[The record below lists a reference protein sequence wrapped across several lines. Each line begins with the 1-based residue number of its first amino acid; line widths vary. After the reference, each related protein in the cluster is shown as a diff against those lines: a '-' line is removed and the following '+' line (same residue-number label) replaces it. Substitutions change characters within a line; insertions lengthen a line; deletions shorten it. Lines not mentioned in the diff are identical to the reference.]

1 MCCFLALEPYRCLFR
16 HRFFLRVYTQFPKV
30 LKVLSFFIMSKLVEY
45 KGTSFEVLE
54 PEYSTY
60 FSSVGGAL
68 PHHFKVGDRV
78 TVIPQFETITDDDF
92 TYHLLGA
99 RMLID
104 VYGGKSYTIAD
115 VLPERVESK
124 SHSSS
129 GDDTEVMYKLVG
141 CGDRLFSADLF
152 CEYYLNVVCNRRYAS
167 DDDLDVKLPD
177 FESMSDMPSVSEC
190 SCGGEVSDNVNT
202 NLSSEAL
209 ASESFDACRHRERT
223 RLELKLALLDAKE
236 ACDTRYRKY
245 MDSLNSFPLDIE
257 FVLGLYDAYR
267 LAERRIADLE
277 HIYHT
282 LFPTPKAS
290 DCPSSC
296 ETE

>member
-1 MCCFLALEPYRCLFR
+1 
-16 HRFFLRVYTQFPKV
+16 
-30 LKVLSFFIMSKLVEY
+30 MSKLVEY
-45 KGTSFEVLE
+45 KGNTFEVLE
-54 PEYSTY
+54 PDYSTC
-60 FSSVGGAL
+60 FSSAIGTF

-78 TVIPQFETITDDDF
+78 TVIPWFVTNTDDDF

-115 VLPERVESK
+115 VLPECVESK
-124 SHSSS
+124 GRSSY
-129 GDDTEVMYKLVG
+129 GDATRVMYKLMG

-152 CEYYLNVVCNRRYAS
+152 CEYYLNVDFNRRYAS

-177 FESMSDMPSVSEC
+177 SESMSDMPPVSEC

-209 ASESFDACRHRERT
+209 GSESFDDYRHRERT
-223 RLELKLALLDAKE
+223 RLELELALLDAKE

-245 MDSLNSFPLDIE
+245 MDSLNKLPLDIE
-257 FVLGLYDAYR
+257 FVLGLYDAYQ

-296 ETE
+296 ETD

>member
-1 MCCFLALEPYRCLFR
+1 MG
-16 HRFFLRVYTQFPKV
+16 
-30 LKVLSFFIMSKLVEY
+30 KLIEH
-45 KGTSFEVLE
+45 KGNTFEVLE

-60 FSSVGGAL
+60 FSSDGGVL
-68 PHHFKVGDRV
+68 LHHFKVGDRV
-78 TVIPQFETITDDDF
+78 TVIPWFVTNTDDDF

-124 SHSSS
+124 GHSRY
-129 GDDTEVMYKLVG
+129 GDNTEVLYKLMG

-152 CEYYLNVVCNRRYAS
+152 CEYYLNVDFNRRYAS

-177 FESMSDMPSVSEC
+177 SESMSDMPPVSEC
-190 SCGGEVSDNVNT
+190 ACGGEASDNVNT

-236 ACDTRYRKY
+236 ARDARYQKY
-245 MDSLNSFPLDIE
+245 MDSLNRFPLNIDV
-257 FVLGLYDAYR
+257 VLGLYDAYKWT
-267 LAERRIADLE
+267 ERHIADLE

-282 LFPTPKAS
+282 LFQTPKTS
-290 DCPSSC
+290 DYPSCS
-296 ETE
+296 ELE

>member
-1 MCCFLALEPYRCLFR
+1 
-16 HRFFLRVYTQFPKV
+16 
-30 LKVLSFFIMSKLVEY
+30 MSKLVEY
-45 KGTSFEVLE
+45 KGIPFEVLE

-78 TVIPQFETITDDDF
+78 TVIPRIVTDTDDDF

-104 VYGGKSYTIAD
+104 IYGGKSYTIAD
-115 VLPERVESK
+115 VLPESVESK
-124 SHSSS
+124 SHSRY

-177 FESMSDMPSVSEC
+177 SESMPDMPPVSEC
-190 SCGGEVSDNVNT
+190 DCGGEASDNVNT

-223 RLELKLALLDAKE
+223 RLKLELALLDAKE
-236 ACDTRYRKY
+236 ARDARYQKY
-245 MDSLNSFPLDIE
+245 MDSLNRFPLNIDV
-257 FVLGLYDAYR
+257 VLGLYDAYKWT
-267 LAERRIADLE
+267 ERHIADLE

-282 LFPTPKAS
+282 LFQTPKTS
-290 DCPSSC
+290 DYPSCS
-296 ETE
+296 ELE

>member
-1 MCCFLALEPYRCLFR
+1 
-16 HRFFLRVYTQFPKV
+16 
-30 LKVLSFFIMSKLVEY
+30 MSKLVEY
-45 KGTSFEVLE
+45 KGTPFEVLE
-54 PEYSTY
+54 PEYSTS
-60 FSSVGGAL
+60 FSSDGGAL

-78 TVIPQFETITDDDF
+78 TVIPRIVTDTDDDF

-104 VYGGKSYTIAD
+104 IYGGKSYTIAD
-115 VLPERVESK
+115 VLPESVESK
-124 SHSSS
+124 SHSRY

-152 CEYYLNVVCNRRYAS
+152 CEYYLNVVFYRRYAS

-190 SCGGEVSDNVNT
+190 DCGGEASDNVNT

-209 ASESFDACRHRERT
+209 ASESFDACRRRERT
-223 RLELKLALLDAKE
+223 RLELELALLDAKE
-236 ACDTRYRKY
+236 ARDARYQKY
-245 MDSLNSFPLDIE
+245 MDSLNRFPLNIDV
-257 FVLGLYDAYR
+257 VLGLYDAYKWT
-267 LAERRIADLE
+267 ERHIADLE
-277 HIYHT
+277 RIYHT
-282 LFPTPKAS
+282 LFQTPKTS

>member
-1 MCCFLALEPYRCLFR
+1 MG
-16 HRFFLRVYTQFPKV
+16 
-30 LKVLSFFIMSKLVEY
+30 KLVEY
-45 KGTSFEVLE
+45 KGNTFEVLE

-60 FSSVGGAL
+60 FSSDVGSL

-78 TVIPQFETITDDDF
+78 MVIPWFVTNTDDDF

-115 VLPERVESK
+115 VLPKGVESK
-124 SHSSS
+124 GYSHY
-129 GDDTEVMYKLVG
+129 GDNTEVVYKLMG

-152 CEYYLNVVCNRRYAS
+152 CEYYLNVDFNRRYAS
-167 DDDLDVKLPD
+167 DDDLDVNPLD
-177 FESMSDMPSVSEC
+177 FESKPDMPP
-190 SCGGEVSDNVNT
+190 VSDSDSNDMDSFNQNT
-202 NLSSEAL
+202 NISTESLDSEYL
-209 ASESFDACRHRERT
+209 DACRRRERT
-223 RLELKLALLDAKE
+223 RLELELALLDAKE

-245 MDSLNSFPLDIE
+245 MDSLNKLPLDIE
-257 FVLGLYDAYR
+257 FVLGLYDAYQ

-296 ETE
+296 ETD